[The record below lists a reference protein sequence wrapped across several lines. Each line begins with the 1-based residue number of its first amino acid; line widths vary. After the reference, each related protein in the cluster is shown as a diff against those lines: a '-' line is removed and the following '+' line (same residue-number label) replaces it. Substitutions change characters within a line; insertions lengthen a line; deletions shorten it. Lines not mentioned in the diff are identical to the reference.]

1 MVWLLKKENNNSVAS
16 EADHSED
23 LNITDTYKLLLKI
36 FKLPAIQLTVLVLLT
51 CKVNLSISNLVNF
64 NNGLIFQIFSLN
76 NISIFFQIGFSAS
89 DSVTG
94 LKLVE
99 IGVPKAQLA
108 LLAVPLV
115 PLQIVLPLLISRY
128 TAGPKPMEIFL
139 KAMPCR

>member
-1 MVWLLKKENNNSVAS
+1 MYR
-16 EADHSED
+16 
-23 LNITDTYKLLLKI
+23 TYKPSSLHRCGASNVLSLKI